1 MGGIFLG
8 HFFIIIKWTWE
19 YFSQN
24 FQFGSPLKLGTKK
37 KVLAKIKFP
46 GKTCSFD
53 KSAKRKRKLTN
64 ILNFVIKSM
73 KEF

>member
-1 MGGIFLG
+1 MILRV
-8 HFFIIIKWTWE
+8 FFPKFPIWL
-19 YFSQN
+19 
-24 FQFGSPLKLGTKK
+24 PLKLGKK

-73 KEF
+73 KAF

>member
-1 MGGIFLG
+1 MNLRV
-8 HFFIIIKWTWE
+8 FFPKFPIWL
-19 YFSQN
+19 
-24 FQFGSPLKLGTKK
+24 PLKLGTKK